1 MMPKMSGPETL
12 KILKELPGFAIP
24 VVVLTANAITGM
36 KEKYLKEVNF
46 RKLADK
52 SGVDYKYDIMVCGGT
67 GCKSCKS
74 NKPFIIYPVQYH

>member
-1 MMPKMSGPETL
+1 MD
-12 KILKELPGFAIP
+12 LKELNSI
-24 VVVLTANAITGM
+24 
-36 KEKYLKEVNF
+36 KEKYIKEVNF

-74 NKPFIIYPVQYH
+74 N